1 MVKIIRVVIAFLVAW
16 MFFFPMAFTF
26 LPVSVNSKMLVACVG
41 LLILGKEVLTK
52 RDTLCLSRSFVWL
65 VVLACLFSLSC
76 YMSVV
81 INNTNDL
88 DYTTYFISMT
98 VWLLAA
104 YASVKCI
111 KWAHGYTD
119 VKLICYYIIFLC
131 CLQCLLALSFVIIP
145 GVKAFFARIVLIG
158 YESNAWES
166 RLHGLGASYDTAGI
180 RFCVSLSLLGYLM
193 STVKYTKSQ
202 LFALTIIFWVI
213 FFLGNMMA
221 RTTSVGAIV
230 AILFLFYKSKI
241 WTSRIC
247 VPAVRALFY
256 TIISVIVLSPCL
268 IFLYNYSA
276 EVRDLAEFGFEFFF
290 QYKETGEIA
299 TRSSNSL
306 LEMWTIWPN
315 DLRTWII
322 GDGRF
327 LDPDNPSFFYMRTD
341 VGYARFVFYC
351 GLLGLGLFVCFF
363 VQLYKML
370 ARRFPN
376 NAQLFAILLLLVFVI
391 WIKVSTDIF
400 FIFAFFFC
408 VDLPES
414 ESIGAENLF
423 EGISNENSI

>member
-1 MVKIIRVVIAFLVAW
+1 MGKIIRIVIAFLVAW
-16 MFFFPMAFTF
+16 MFYFPMAFTF
-26 LPVSVNSKMLVACVG
+26 LPVSINSKMLVAFVG
-41 LLILGKEVLTK
+41 LLILGIEILT
-52 RDTLCLSRSFVWL
+52 RRTDLYLSKSFVWL
-65 VVLACLFSLSC
+65 IVLACLFSLSC
-76 YMSVV
+76 YLSVV
-81 INNTNDL
+81 INDTNDL
-88 DYTTYFISMT
+88 DYTTYFVSMA

-131 CLQCLLALSFVIIP
+131 CLQCILALSFVMVP
-145 GVKAFFARIVLIG
+145 GVKAFFARLVLIG
-158 YESNAWES
+158 YETSSWES

-180 RFCVSLSLLGYLM
+180 RFCVALSLLGYLM
-193 STVKYTKSQ
+193 STVKYSKSQ

-230 AILFLFYKSKI
+230 AILFLFYMSKI
-241 WTSRIC
+241 WTSQIC
-247 VPAVRALFY
+247 VSAVRALFY
-256 TIISVIVLSPCL
+256 IIISVILLSPLL
-268 IFLYNYSA
+268 IILYNSSA
-276 EVRDLAEFGFEFFF
+276 DVRDLAEFGFEFFF

-306 LEMWTIWPN
+306 LEMWTIWPH

-327 LDPDNPSFFYMRTD
+327 LDPDNPDLFYMRTD

-351 GLLGLGLFVCFF
+351 GLLGLSLFVCFF
-363 VQLYKML
+363 LQLYSML
-370 ARRFPN
+370 SRRFPQYS
-376 NAQLFAILLLLVFVI
+376 QLFSILLLLVFVI

-408 VDLPES
+408 ADLPNS
-414 ESIGAENLF
+414 ERPGTMNVLED
-423 EGISNENSI
+423 ISNEDSL

>member
-1 MVKIIRVVIAFLVAW
+1 MGKIIRVVIAFIVTW

-26 LPVSVNSKMLVACVG
+26 LPQSVNSKMLVACIG
-41 LLILGKEVLTK
+41 LLFLGIDILTK
-52 RDTLCLSRSFVWL
+52 RDKLCLSKSFVWL
-65 VVLACLFSLSC
+65 VVLACMFSLSC

-81 INNTNDL
+81 VNNTNEL
-88 DYTTYFISMT
+88 DYVTYFISMT

-104 YASVKCI
+104 YASVRSI

-119 VKLICYYIIFLC
+119 VKLICHYIILLC
-131 CLQCLLALSFVIIP
+131 CLQCLVALSFVMIP
-145 GVKAFFARIVLIG
+145 GLKAFFSRIVLIG

-180 RFCVSLSLLGYLM
+180 RFCVALSLLGYLL
-193 STVKYTKSQ
+193 STANYSKIQ
-202 LFALTIIFWVI
+202 LFALSIIFWVI

-230 AILFLFYKSKI
+230 AILYLLYKSKI
-241 WTSRIC
+241 LTSRIC
-247 VPAVRALFY
+247 ASAIRSLFY
-256 TIISVIVLSPCL
+256 ITISVLVLSPCL
-268 IFLYNYSA
+268 ILLYNSSSD
-276 EVRDLAEFGFEFFF
+276 VRDLAEFGFEFFF
-290 QYKETGEIA
+290 HYKETGEIA
-299 TRSSNSL
+299 TSSSNSL
-306 LEMWTIWPN
+306 FEMWSIWPK

-327 LDPDNPSFFYMRTD
+327 LDPDDPSFFYMRTD

-351 GLLGLGLFVCFF
+351 GLLGLSLFVCFF

-370 ARRFPN
+370 LNRFPE

-408 VDLPES
+408 VDFQES
-414 ESIGAENLF
+414 DSIKTMNLF

>member
-1 MVKIIRVVIAFLVAW
+1 MGKIIRIVIAFIVAW

-26 LPVSVNSKMLVACVG
+26 LPVSINSKMLVAVVG
-41 LLILGKEVLTK
+41 LLILGIEVIT
-52 RDTLCLSRSFVWL
+52 RRTDLCLSKSFVWL

-88 DYTTYFISMT
+88 DYTTYFISMA

-131 CLQCLLALSFVIIP
+131 CLQCLLALSFVLVP
-145 GVKAFFARIVLIG
+145 GVKAFFARLVLIG
-158 YESNAWES
+158 YETSSWES

-180 RFCVSLSLLGYLM
+180 RFCVALSLLGYLM
-193 STVKYTKSQ
+193 STFNFSKSK
-202 LFALTIIFWVI
+202 LFALTIIFCVI

-230 AILFLFYKSKI
+230 AILYIFYKSKI
-241 WTSRIC
+241 WTSQIC
-247 VPAVRALFY
+247 VSAVRALFY
-256 TIISVIVLSPCL
+256 IIISVIVLSPCL
-268 IFLYNYSA
+268 IILYNSSA
-276 EVRDLAEFGFEFFF
+276 DVRDLAEFGFEFFF
-290 QYKETGEIA
+290 QYKDTGEIA

-306 LEMWTIWPN
+306 LEMLTIWPH
-315 DLRTWII
+315 DISTWII

-327 LDPDNPSFFYMRTD
+327 LDPDNPGLFYMRTD

-351 GLLGLGLFVCFF
+351 GLLGFSLFVSFF
-363 VQLYKML
+363 VQLYRIL
-370 ARRFPN
+370 SRRFIQYS
-376 NAQLFAILLLLVFVI
+376 QLFSILLLLVFVI

-400 FIFAFFFC
+400 FVFAFFFC
-408 VDLPES
+408 VDLPKPVS
-414 ESIGAENLF
+414 MGTRNIF
-423 EGISNENSI
+423 EDISNENPV